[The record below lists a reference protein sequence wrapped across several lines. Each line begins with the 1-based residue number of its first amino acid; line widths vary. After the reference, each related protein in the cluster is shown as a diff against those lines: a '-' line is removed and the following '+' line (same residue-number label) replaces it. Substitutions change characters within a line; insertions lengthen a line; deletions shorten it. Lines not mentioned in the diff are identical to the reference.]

1 MGESKFI
8 KAHNSN
14 YENTKKPSPARGLI
28 INNPMYLNSDSF
40 GSNNPQL
47 MGQELRATLLY
58 WDRIALP
65 LNNIIRVE
73 PSKDVRYLESAGI
86 LKLHEIRVSGDMK
99 EGLRKIPGEVL
110 RHYESRQPG
119 AWSLGS
125 GENSILVMD
134 GSAEKDEGTLI
145 QLYNAIPIPAEDVP
159 LNEVLEFKQRRR
171 PELLA
176 IRNHLDNLAVEIN
189 NSSDSPEKLKGA
201 LQNIDS
207 TCSDLAKVCREW
219 QTPFYMS
226 NLKVSLNFNIAKA
239 IKDGSAVWN
248 AFESYQLGMTAKV
261 AGAAF
266 AAVQSQIEFKPDI
279 RLRSIKRPVSPFRYI
294 YEAKQL
300 LC

>member
-1 MGESKFI
+1 MGESKFR
-8 KAHNSN
+8 KTNDPHYGEVHKTS
-14 YENTKKPSPARGLI
+14 SVRGLI
-28 INNPMYLNSDSF
+28 INNPMYVNSTGF
-40 GSNNPQL
+40 GANDPQL
-47 MGQELRATLLY
+47 RGQELRAALLY

-65 LNNIIRVE
+65 LNNIIRIE
-73 PSKDVRYLESAGI
+73 PSKDVKYLEAAGI
-86 LKLHEIRVSGDMK
+86 LHLPEVKVEGDMN
-99 EGLRKIPGEVL
+99 EGLRRISGEVL
-110 RHYESRQPG
+110 KYYEDRQPG

-125 GENSILVMD
+125 GENSILIMD
-134 GSAEKDEGTLI
+134 GLAEKDEGTLI

-176 IRNHLDNLAVEIN
+176 LRNHLDNLATEIN
-189 NSSDSPEKLKGA
+189 SSSDSSEQLKGA
-201 LQNIDS
+201 LHNIDS

-226 NLKVSLNFNIAKA
+226 NLKISLNFNIAKA

-248 AFESYQLGMTAKV
+248 AFESYQLGLTAKV
-261 AGAAF
+261 AGATF